1 MAIRLGRLVSL
12 TKVLKVGAGGI
23 FLIPFVKMEETLNIK
38 IGVQLG
44 VYMNV
49 EDNVPN
55 PPFSRIIC

>member
-38 IGVQLG
+38 IRVQLG
-44 VYMNV
+44 VYKYV
-49 EDNVPN
+49 EDKVPN
-55 PPFSRIIC
+55 PPFSHIRC